1 MDTTPDNWL
10 ALFDGQT
17 RYSLEINDSILKPD
31 VLNFHGR
38 ETLNAP
44 FKWRIEFTT
53 PQKGIT
59 RDDVMLKYA
68 TLSMLSGRVVQGVIT
83 GFEQLNET
91 VDQTHFAVT
100 LSSRLALLDHTRR
113 CAVWQNVT
121 VPELVEQV
129 LRSHGLEG
137 SDFEFRL
144 ERAYPVRELITQWR
158 ETDLQFIR
166 RILAE
171 DGIWFRTG
179 VNTTT
184 GLDTV
189 TFADSPLHYQFDVR
203 LPYRE
208 PSALHDGAV
217 EAVWDA
223 RGWHHTVTGSVATR
237 DYNYRTATTPMDAT
251 ASVRNEAAATGE
263 HYRYAAPYRDA
274 GDDATSEP
282 ETESGAFYARIQH
295 EHALNNA
302 TRLHLFSNASHL
314 TPGMVLETGDSDVPE
329 LKEGMVITL
338 TTFRAA
344 RDTRLHVSVWGM
356 PYSEQFCFRPE
367 PITRPRIAGTL
378 TARIESDEKNAPYA
392 HLDETGRYRVKLD
405 FSREDAEQGYNYL
418 WIRQA
423 KPYAG
428 ETYGWHTPLI
438 DGTEVGIAFDGG
450 DPDRPYI
457 AHAFHDSEHPDV
469 VTRDNRSQN
478 ILRTAGSNELRM
490 EDQCQAEHI
499 ALSTPFGAT
508 ALNQG
513 HIVDTENE
521 PRGTGFELRTDEFG
535 VIRVTKGL
543 LVTADGKVH
552 GEGDV
557 LDMDVALN
565 EIEAVRAQIEGL
577 ARATR
582 QAKALEADIASQQA
596 MFATRLKT
604 LNEMVHFSAPEGL
617 AFTSGEH
624 LQLAA
629 AKNIALNAG
638 GDISIGA
645 QGHITGLAGDS
656 VGVFAQHGKLSLISA
671 QGPVQFHA
679 QNGVMHL
686 SAEQKL
692 TLISAKEMLL
702 AGKKRIRLV
711 GGGSSILIEQGQ
723 IKYETA
729 GTYTRKA
736 SRLDSEG
743 GASNTPD
750 VPWLADPLKDRN
762 DALMQYLYH
771 DDAPVVGAP
780 FTATLADGSVRTGN
794 LDGAGYLHL
803 DDVPDGPMTVEMGPD
818 SRSFARKASVENT
831 RYQAQAMSD
840 AQADDL
846 IARHTGSES

>member
-1 MDTTPDNWL
+1 MDMTSDNWL

-17 RYSLEINDSILKPD
+17 RYSLEINDSTLKPD

-38 ETLNAP
+38 EALNEP
-44 FKWRIEFTT
+44 FEWRIEFTT
-53 PQKGIT
+53 PQKGIS
-59 RDDVMLKYA
+59 RQDVMLKYG
-68 TLSMLSGRVVQGVIT
+68 TLSMLSGRVVQGIIT
-83 GFEQLNET
+83 GFEVLNET
-91 VDQTHFAVT
+91 VDRTHFAVT
-100 LSSRLALLDHTRR
+100 LSSRLALLAHSRR
-113 CAVWQNVT
+113 CAVWQNVS

-137 SDFEFRL
+137 ADFEFRL
-144 ERAYPVRELITQWR
+144 ERTYPVRELITQWR
-158 ETDLQFIR
+158 ETDLQFIQ

-189 TFADSPLHYQFDVR
+189 TFADSQLQYQFDVR

-223 RGWHHTVTGSVATR
+223 RVWHHTVTGSVATR
-237 DYNYRTATTPMDAT
+237 DYNYRAASTPMDAQV
-251 ASVRNEAAATGE
+251 SVRNEAATTGE
-263 HYRYAAPYRDA
+263 HYHYAAPYREA
-274 GDDATSEP
+274 GDDTISEP

-302 TRLHLFSNASHL
+302 IRLHLFSNASHL
-314 TPGMVLETGDSDVPE
+314 TPGMVLEAGDSDVPE

-338 TTFRAA
+338 ITFRAA

-356 PYSEQFCFRPE
+356 PYSEQYCFRPKTT
-367 PITRPRIAGTL
+367 PRPVIAGTL
-378 TARIESDEKNAPYA
+378 TGRVESDEKNAPYA

-478 ILRTAGSNELRM
+478 ILRTAGQNELRL
-490 EDQCQAEHI
+490 EDQRQSEHI

-535 VIRVTKGL
+535 VIRVAKGL

-557 LDMDVALN
+557 LDMDVALR

-577 ARATR
+577 ASATR
-582 QAKALEADIASQQA
+582 QAKALEADIASQQT

-604 LNEMVHFSAPEGL
+604 LNEMIHFSAPEGMAL
-617 AFTSGEH
+617 TSAEH
-624 LQLAA
+624 LHLAA

-638 GDISIGA
+638 GDISMGA
-645 QGHITGLAGDS
+645 EGHITGLAGDS
-656 VGVFAQHGKLSLISA
+656 VGMFAQHGKLRLISA
-671 QGPVQFHA
+671 QGPVQFQA
-679 QNGVMHL
+679 QHGVMHL

-692 TLISAKEMLL
+692 TLISAKEILL

-723 IKYETA
+723 IRYETA

-736 SRLDSEG
+736 RRLDTEG
-743 GASNTPD
+743 GATQTVK
-750 VPWLADPLKDRN
+750 VPYLPGKGEYDLALN
-762 DALMQYLYH
+762 
-771 DDAPVVGAP
+771 
-780 FTATLADGSVRTGN
+780 FFDGSDAIPKAPYT
-794 LDGAGYLHL
+794 LCFDG
-803 DDVPDGPMTVEMGPD
+803 
-818 SRSFARKASVENT
+818 
-831 RYQAQAMSD
+831 
-840 AQADDL
+840 
-846 IARHTGSES
+846 GSELAGVLDEQGYALHKNVPFEPATVTYQLPPPEPDKPWAPWDLLLEKISIREG

>member
-1 MDTTPDNWL
+1 MDSTLDNWL

-17 RYSLEINDSILKPD
+17 RYRFEINDSILKPD

-38 ETLNAP
+38 EALNAP

-53 PQKGIT
+53 SQKGIT
-59 RDDVMLKYA
+59 REDAMLKYA
-68 TLSMLSGRVVQGVIT
+68 TLSMLSGRVVQGIIT
-83 GFEQLNET
+83 GFEVLQET
-91 VDQTHFAVT
+91 GDQTHFAVT
-100 LSSRLALLDHTRR
+100 LSSRLALLAHTRR
-113 CAVWQNVT
+113 SAVWQNVSVT
-121 VPELVEQV
+121 ELVERV

-137 SDFEFRL
+137 ADFEFRL
-144 ERAYPVRELITQWR
+144 ERTYPVRELITQWR
-158 ETDLQFIR
+158 ETDLQFIQ

-189 TFADSPLHYQFDVR
+189 TFADSQLYYQFDVN

-208 PSALHDGAV
+208 PSALYDGAV

-223 RGWHHTVTGSVATR
+223 RVWHHTVTGSVATR
-237 DYNYRTATTPMDAT
+237 DYNYRTASMPMDAT
-251 ASVRNEAAATGE
+251 VSVRNEAVTIGE
-263 HYRYAAPYRDA
+263 HYRYLAPYREA
-274 GDDATSEP
+274 GDDTTSEP

-302 TRLHLFSNASHL
+302 IRLHLFSNASHL
-314 TPGMVLETGDSDVPE
+314 TPGMVLETGDSGVLE

-338 TTFRAA
+338 ATFRAA

-356 PYSEQFCFRPE
+356 PWSEQFCFRPE
-367 PITRPRIAGTL
+367 PIPRPLIAGTL
-378 TARIESDEKNAPYA
+378 TARVESDEKNGTYA

-405 FSREDAEQGYNYL
+405 FSREDAEPGYNSL
-418 WIRQA
+418 WVRQA
-423 KPYAG
+423 RPYAG
-428 ETYGWHTPLI
+428 ETYGWHTPLT

-469 VTRDNRSQN
+469 VTRDNRSRN
-478 ILRTAGSNELRM
+478 ILRTAGQNELRM
-490 EDQCQAEHI
+490 EDQRRSEHI

-513 HIVDTENE
+513 HIVDAENE

-535 VIRVTKGL
+535 VIRVAKGL

-557 LDMDVALN
+557 LSMDEALR
-565 EIEAVRAQIEGL
+565 EIEAVRVQIEGL
-577 ARATR
+577 ATATR

-604 LNEMVHFSAPEGL
+604 LNEMLHFSAPEGM
-617 AFTSGEH
+617 AFTSAEH

-629 AKNIALNAG
+629 TDNIALNAG
-638 GDISIGA
+638 GDISIGTR
-645 QGHITGLAGDS
+645 GHITGLAGDS
-656 VGVFAQHGKLSLISA
+656 VGMFAQHGRLSLISA
-671 QGPVQFHA
+671 QGPVQFQA

-692 TLISAKEMLL
+692 TLISAREMLL

-723 IKYETA
+723 IRYETS

-736 SRLDSEG
+736 RRLDTEG
-743 GASNTPD
+743 GASQRIEMPVLYPPIENKICIPC
-750 VPWLADPLKDRN
+750 LLKAIQAN
-762 DALMQYLYH
+762 DAIVQR
-771 DDAPVVGAP
+771 A
-780 FTATLADGSVRTGN
+780 
-794 LDGAGYLHL
+794 
-803 DDVPDGPMTVEMGPD
+803 
-818 SRSFARKASVENT
+818 
-831 RYQAQAMSD
+831 
-840 AQADDL
+840 
-846 IARHTGSES
+846 

>member
-1 MDTTPDNWL
+1 MDTTLDNWL

-38 ETLNAP
+38 EALNEP

-53 PQKGIT
+53 PQKGIS
-59 RDDVMLKYA
+59 REDALLKYA
-68 TLSMLSGRVVQGVIT
+68 TLSMLSGRVVQGIIT
-83 GFEQLNET
+83 GFEHLNET
-91 VDQTHFAVT
+91 ADQTHFAVT
-100 LSSRLALLDHTRR
+100 LSSRLALLAHTRR
-113 CAVWQNVT
+113 CAVYQNVP

-144 ERAYPVRELITQWR
+144 ERTYPVRELITQWR
-158 ETDLQFIR
+158 ETDLQFIQ

-179 VNTTT
+179 VNATT

-189 TFADSPLHYQFDVR
+189 TLADSQLYYQFDVN

-223 RGWHHTVTGSVATR
+223 RVWHHTVTGSVATR
-237 DYNYRTATTPMDAT
+237 DYNYRTASTPMDAT
-251 ASVRNEAAATGE
+251 VSVRNEAATTGE
-263 HYRYAAPYRDA
+263 HYRYLAPYREA
-274 GDDATSEP
+274 GDDDTNSEP

-295 EHALNNA
+295 EHALNHS

-314 TPGMVLETGDSDVPE
+314 TPGMVLETGDSEVPE

-344 RDTRLHVSVWGM
+344 RNTRLHVSVWGM

-367 PITRPRIAGTL
+367 PAPRPLIAGTL
-378 TARIESDEKNAPYA
+378 MARVESYEKNDTYA

-418 WIRQA
+418 WVRQA

-438 DGTEVGIAFDGG
+438 DGTEVGIVFDGG

-478 ILRTAGSNELRM
+478 ILRTAGQNELRM
-490 EDQCQAEHI
+490 EDQRLSEHI

-521 PRGTGFELRTDEFG
+521 QRGTGFELRTDEFG
-535 VIRVTKGL
+535 VIRVAKGL
-543 LVTADGKVH
+543 LITTDGQAKA
-552 GEGDV
+552 EGDV
-557 LDMDVALN
+557 LSMNEALR
-565 EIEAVRAQIEGL
+565 EIETGYQRLERL
-577 ARATR
+577 ADAER
-582 QAKALEADIASQQA
+582 QALALEADVASQIA
-596 MFATRLKT
+596 MFNERLKP
-604 LNEMVHFSAPEGL
+604 LNEVVHFTAPEGM
-617 AFTSGEH
+617 AFTSDEH
-624 LQLAA
+624 LQFAA
-629 AKNIALNAG
+629 TDNIAMNAG
-638 GDISIGA
+638 GDIS
-645 QGHITGLAGDS
+645 TGSMGNTAVLAGEKL
-656 VGVFAQHGKLSLISA
+656 GLFAQNGKLSFISD
-671 QGPVQFHA
+671 QGPVLVQA
-679 QNGVMHL
+679 QNDAMHL
-686 SAEQKL
+686 SAAQKL
-692 TLISAKEMLL
+692 SISSMSDIFF
-702 AGKKRIRLV
+702 AGKKKVTLI
-711 GGGSSILIEQGQ
+711 GGGSYVKIE
-723 IKYETA
+723 A
-729 GTYTRKA
+729 GGIEYGTPHTYTRNIKRTLKLRSA
-736 SRLDSEG
+736 SE
-743 GASNTPD
+743 
-750 VPWLADPLKDRN
+750 PLNSPELPQVSPALSCGSMQSCFRVA
-762 DALMQYLYH
+762 DALT
-771 DDAPVVGAP
+771 GAEDME
-780 FTATLADGSVRTGN
+780 FAYQLSTATGVIQASTDSSLTHTVNTDAAEPVA
-794 LDGAGYLHL
+794 LDYVFQIRAG
-803 DDVPDGPMTVEMGPD
+803 
-818 SRSFARKASVENT
+818 T
-831 RYQAQAMSD
+831 R
-840 AQADDL
+840 
-846 IARHTGSES
+846 

>member
-1 MDTTPDNWL
+1 MDTTLDNWL

-17 RYSLEINDSILKPD
+17 RYTIEINDSILKPD

-38 ETLNAP
+38 EALNALSE
-44 FKWRIEFTT
+44 WRIEFTT

-59 RDDVMLKYA
+59 RQDAILKYA
-68 TLSMLSGRVVQGVIT
+68 TLSMRSGRVVQGIIT
-83 GFEQLNET
+83 GFKHLKET
-91 VDQTHFAVT
+91 ADQTHFAVM
-100 LSSRLALLDHTRR
+100 LSSRLALLTHTRH
-113 CAVWQNVT
+113 CAVYQNVS
-121 VPELVEQV
+121 VPELVEQI
-129 LRSHGLEG
+129 LRAHGLEG

-158 ETDLQFIR
+158 ETDLQFIQ

-189 TFADSPLHYQFDVR
+189 TFGDSAVHYQFHVH

-223 RGWHHTVTGSVATR
+223 RVWHNTVTGSVVFR
-237 DYNYRTATTPMDAT
+237 DYNYRTATTPMDARV
-251 ASVRNEAAATGE
+251 SVRNEVATTGE
-263 HYRYAAPYRDA
+263 HYRYTAPYREA
-274 GDDATSEP
+274 GDDTTSEP
-282 ETESGAFYARIQH
+282 ETESGAFYARIHH
-295 EHALNNA
+295 ERELNRA
-302 TRLHLFSNASHL
+302 IRLHVFSNASHL
-314 TPGMVLETGDSDVPE
+314 TPGMVLEADDSNVPE

-367 PITRPRIAGTL
+367 PVPRPLIAGTL
-378 TARIESDEKNAPYA
+378 PARVESEEKNDPYA
-392 HLDETGRYRVKLD
+392 HLDSQGRYRVKLD
-405 FSREDAEQGYNYL
+405 FSREDAEPGYNYL
-418 WIRQA
+418 WVRQA

-428 ETYGWHTPLI
+428 DTYGWHTPLI
-438 DGTEVGIAFDGG
+438 NGTEVGIAFDGG

-457 AHAFHDSEHPDV
+457 AHAFHDSEHVDV

-478 ILRTAGSNELRM
+478 ILRTAGQNELRM
-490 EDQCQAEHI
+490 EDQRKSEHI

-521 PRGTGFELRTDEFG
+521 PRGTGFELRTDESG
-535 VIRVTKGL
+535 VIRVAKGL
-543 LVTADGKVH
+543 LVTADGKMR
-552 GEGDV
+552 GEGEV
-557 LDMDVALN
+557 LDMDAALK
-565 EIEAVRAQIEGL
+565 EIEAVNQQIAAL
-577 ARATR
+577 ASATR

-596 MFATRLKT
+596 MFSTRLKT
-604 LNEMVHFSAPEGL
+604 LHEMIHFSAPEGL
-617 AFTSGEH
+617 AFTSAEH
-624 LQLAA
+624 LHLAA
-629 AKNIALNAG
+629 ADNIALNAG
-638 GDISIGA
+638 GDISMGA
-645 QGHITGLAGDS
+645 EGHITGLAGDS
-656 VGVFAQHGKLSLISA
+656 VGIFAQHGKLSLISA
-671 QGPVQFHA
+671 QGPVQFQA
-679 QNGVMHL
+679 QNGMMHL

-736 SRLDSEG
+736 SRLDTEGGGSQPLVFPEMGISHAYSAVYQLQDEQGRILAGRPYYLKTPSGQEASGFSDSEG
-743 GASNTPD
+743 
-750 VPWLADPLKDRN
+750 
-762 DALMQYLYH
+762 
-771 DDAPVVGAP
+771 
-780 FTATLADGSVRTGN
+780 RTVAIYTREQEAV
-794 LDGAGYLHL
+794 DLHV
-803 DDVPDGPMTVEMGPD
+803 VPDKPQPE
-818 SRSFARKASVENT
+818 
-831 RYQAQAMSD
+831 
-840 AQADDL
+840 
-846 IARHTGSES
+846 ESMWFIGDGDQQQLTTEYREDV

>member
-1 MDTTPDNWL
+1 MDTTLDNWL

-38 ETLNAP
+38 EALNEP

-53 PQKGIT
+53 SQKGIS
-59 RDDVMLKYA
+59 RQDALLKYA
-68 TLSMLSGRVVQGVIT
+68 TLSMLSGRVVQGIIT
-83 GFEQLNET
+83 GFEHLNET
-91 VDQTHFAVT
+91 ADQTHFAVT
-100 LSSRLALLDHTRR
+100 LSSRLALLAHTRR
-113 CAVWQNVT
+113 CAVYQNVS

-144 ERAYPVRELITQWR
+144 ERTYPVRELITQWR
-158 ETDLQFIR
+158 ETDLQFIQ

-189 TFADSPLHYQFDVR
+189 TFGDSQLQYQFDVN

-223 RGWHHTVTGSVATR
+223 RVWHHTVTGSVATR
-237 DYNYRTATTPMDAT
+237 DYNYRTASTPMDAT
-251 ASVRNEAAATGE
+251 VSVRNEAATTGE
-263 HYRYAAPYRDA
+263 HYRYLAPYRDA
-274 GDDATSEP
+274 GDDTTSEP
-282 ETESGAFYARIQH
+282 ETESGAFYARIRH
-295 EHALNNA
+295 EHALNHA

-314 TPGMVLETGDSDVPE
+314 TPGMVLETADSEVPE
-329 LKEGMVITL
+329 LKEGMVIAL

-367 PITRPRIAGTL
+367 PAQRPLIAGTL
-378 TARIESDEKNAPYA
+378 MARVESDEKNDTYA

-418 WIRQA
+418 WVRQA

-457 AHAFHDSEHPDV
+457 AHAFHDSEHLDV

-478 ILRTAGSNELRM
+478 ILRTAGENELRM
-490 EDQCQAEHI
+490 EDQRQSEHI

-521 PRGTGFELRTDEFG
+521 LRGTGFELRTDEFG
-535 VIRVTKGL
+535 VIRVAKGL
-543 LVTADGKVH
+543 LITTDGQAKA
-552 GEGDV
+552 EGDV
-557 LDMDVALN
+557 LSMDEALR
-565 EIEAVRAQIEGL
+565 EIETGYQRLERL
-577 ARATR
+577 ADAER
-582 QAKALEADIASQQA
+582 QALALEADVASQIA
-596 MFATRLKT
+596 MFNERLKP
-604 LNEMVHFSAPEGL
+604 LNEVVHFTAPEGM
-617 AFTSGEH
+617 AFTSDEH
-624 LQLAA
+624 LQFAA
-629 AKNIALNAG
+629 TGNIAMNAG
-638 GDISIGA
+638 GDIS
-645 QGHITGLAGDS
+645 TGSMGNTAVLAGEKL
-656 VGVFAQHGKLSLISA
+656 GLFAQSGKLSVISD
-671 QGPVQFHA
+671 QGPIQVQA
-679 QNGVMHL
+679 QNDAMHL
-686 SAEQKL
+686 SAAQKL
-692 TLISAKEMLL
+692 SISSMSDILF
-702 AGKKRIRLV
+702 AGKKKVTLI
-711 GGGSSILIEQGQ
+711 GGGSYVKIE
-723 IKYETA
+723 A
-729 GTYTRKA
+729 GGIEYGTPHTYTRNIKRTQKLRAASMPFQAVAGSGICLSCLMKA
-736 SRLDSEG
+736 
-743 GASNTPD
+743 
-750 VPWLADPLKDRN
+750 
-762 DALMQYLYH
+762 ALNG
-771 DDAPVVGAP
+771 DTFVIRG
-780 FTATLADGSVRTGN
+780 
-794 LDGAGYLHL
+794 
-803 DDVPDGPMTVEMGPD
+803 
-818 SRSFARKASVENT
+818 
-831 RYQAQAMSD
+831 
-840 AQADDL
+840 
-846 IARHTGSES
+846 ES

>member
-1 MDTTPDNWL
+1 MDTTLDNWL

-17 RYSLEINDSILKPD
+17 RYRLEINDSILKPD

-38 ETLNAP
+38 EALNAP

-53 PQKGIT
+53 PQKGIS
-59 RDDVMLKYA
+59 RQDAMLKYA
-68 TLSMLSGRVVQGVIT
+68 TLSMLSGRVVQGIIT
-83 GFEQLNET
+83 GFEVLNET

-100 LSSRLALLDHTRR
+100 LSSRLALLAHTRR
-113 CAVWQNVT
+113 CAVWQNVS
-121 VPELVEQV
+121 VPELVAQV

-137 SDFEFRL
+137 ADFEFRL
-144 ERAYPVRELITQWR
+144 ERTYPVRELITQWR
-158 ETDLQFIR
+158 ETDLQFMQ

-171 DGIWFRTG
+171 VGIWFRTG
-179 VNTTT
+179 VNTAT

-189 TFADSPLHYQFDVR
+189 TFADSQLQYQFNVQ

-208 PSALHDGAV
+208 PSALYDGAV

-223 RGWHHTVTGSVATR
+223 RVWHNTITGRVFTR
-237 DYNYRTATTPMDAT
+237 DYNYRTAGTPMDAKV
-251 ASVRNEAAATGE
+251 SVRNEAATTGE
-263 HYRYAAPYRDA
+263 HYRYAASHREA
-274 GDDATSEP
+274 GNDTTSES
-282 ETESGAFYARIQH
+282 ETESGAFYARIH
-295 EHALNNA
+295 HDRELNKA
-302 TRLHLFSNASHL
+302 IRLHLFSNASHL
-314 TPGMVLETGDSDVPE
+314 TPGMVLETGDSGVPE

-367 PITRPRIAGTL
+367 PVPRPLIAGTL
-378 TARIESDEKNAPYA
+378 TARVESDEKNALYA

-405 FSREDAEQGYNYL
+405 FSREDAEPGYNYL

-438 DGTEVGIAFDGG
+438 NGTEVGIAFDGG

-457 AHAFHDSEHPDV
+457 AHAFHDSEHSDV

-478 ILRTAGSNELRM
+478 ILRTAGQNELRM
-490 EDQCQAEHI
+490 EDLRQSEHI

-513 HIVDTENE
+513 HIVDAGNE

-535 VIRVTKGL
+535 VIRVAKGL

-557 LDMDVALN
+557 LDMDVALR
-565 EIEAVRAQIEGL
+565 EIETVRTQIEGL
-577 ARATR
+577 ATATR

-596 MFATRLKT
+596 MFAARLKT
-604 LNEMVHFSAPEGL
+604 LNEMIHFSAPEGM
-617 AFTSGEH
+617 AFTSAEH

-629 AKNIALNAG
+629 TDNIALNAG
-638 GDISIGA
+638 GDISIGT

-656 VGVFAQHGKLSLISA
+656 VGMFAQHGKLSLISA
-671 QGPVQFHA
+671 QGPVQFQA
-679 QNGVMHL
+679 QNGMMNL

-711 GGGSSILIEQGQ
+711 GGGSTILIEQGQ

-736 SRLDSEG
+736 RRLDTEG
-743 GASNTPD
+743 GASQRIEMPVLYPPIENKICIPC
-750 VPWLADPLKDRN
+750 LLKAIQAN
-762 DALMQYLYH
+762 DAIVQ
-771 DDAPVVGAP
+771 GA
-780 FTATLADGSVRTGN
+780 
-794 LDGAGYLHL
+794 
-803 DDVPDGPMTVEMGPD
+803 
-818 SRSFARKASVENT
+818 
-831 RYQAQAMSD
+831 
-840 AQADDL
+840 
-846 IARHTGSES
+846 

>member
-1 MDTTPDNWL
+1 MDTLQDNWL

-17 RYSLEINDSILKPD
+17 RYTLEINDSPLKPD

-38 ETLNAP
+38 EALNEP
-44 FKWRIEFTT
+44 FKWTIEFTT
-53 PQKGIT
+53 AQQGIA
-59 RDDVMLKYA
+59 RQDVMLKYA
-68 TLSMLSGRVVQGVIT
+68 TLSMHSGRVVQGIIT
-83 GFEQLNET
+83 GFKHLKET
-91 VDQTHFAVT
+91 ADQTHFAVT
-100 LSSRLALLDHTRR
+100 LSSRLALLTHSRR
-113 CAVWQNVT
+113 CAVYQNVS
-121 VPELVEQV
+121 VPELVEQI
-129 LRSHGLEG
+129 LRAHGLEG
-137 SDFEFRL
+137 SDFAFRL
-144 ERAYPVRELITQWR
+144 ERTYPPRELITQWR
-158 ETDLQFIR
+158 ETDLQFIQ

-171 DGIWFRTG
+171 DGIWFCTG

-189 TFADSPLHYQFDVR
+189 TFGDSQLQYQFHVH

-223 RGWHHTVTGSVATR
+223 RVWHHTVTGRVATR
-237 DYNYRTATTPMDAT
+237 DYNYRTAGTPMDAKV
-251 ASVRNEAAATGE
+251 SVRNKAATTGE
-263 HYRYAAPYRDA
+263 HYCYAALYREA
-274 GDDATSEP
+274 GDDTTSEP
-282 ETESGAFYARIQH
+282 ETESGAFYARINH
-295 EHALNNA
+295 ELALNNA
-302 TRLHLFSNASHL
+302 IRLHLFSNASHL
-314 TPGMVLETGDSDVPE
+314 TPGMVLETADNGVPE

-367 PITRPRIAGTL
+367 PVPRPLIAGTL
-378 TARIESDEKNAPYA
+378 TARVESDEKNAPYA

-405 FSREDAEQGYNYL
+405 FSREDAEPGYNYL

-438 DGTEVGIAFDGG
+438 NGTEVGIAFDGG

-478 ILRTAGSNELRM
+478 ILRTAGDNELRM
-490 EDQCQAEHI
+490 EDQRQAEHI

-508 ALNQG
+508 AMNQG
-513 HIVDTENE
+513 HIVDAENE

-535 VIRVTKGL
+535 VIRVAKGL

-557 LDMDVALN
+557 LDMDVALR
-565 EIEAVRAQIEGL
+565 EIEAVRAQIEEL
-577 ARATR
+577 ASATR
-582 QAKALEADIASQQA
+582 QAKALEADIASQKT

-604 LNEMVHFSAPEGL
+604 LNEMIHFSAPEGM
-617 AFTSGEH
+617 AFTSAEH

-629 AKNIALNAG
+629 ADNVALNAG
-638 GDISIGA
+638 GDISIGT

-671 QGPVQFHA
+671 QGPVQFQA
-679 QNGVMHL
+679 QNGMMHL

-692 TLISAKEMLL
+692 TIISAREMLL

-736 SRLDSEG
+736 SRLDTEG
-743 GASNTPD
+743 GASQTVKMPYLPGKGEHDLALNFFDGQDAIPKAPYTLHFD
-750 VPWLADPLKDRN
+750 GGSELAGVLDEQGYALHKNVPFEPATVTYQLPPPEPEKPW
-762 DALMQYLYH
+762 
-771 DDAPVVGAP
+771 APWDLLLEK
-780 FTATLADGSVRTGN
+780 TSVREG
-794 LDGAGYLHL
+794 
-803 DDVPDGPMTVEMGPD
+803 
-818 SRSFARKASVENT
+818 
-831 RYQAQAMSD
+831 
-840 AQADDL
+840 
-846 IARHTGSES
+846 

>member
-1 MDTTPDNWL
+1 MDTTLDNWL

-38 ETLNAP
+38 EALNEP

-53 PQKGIT
+53 PQKGIG
-59 RDDVMLKYA
+59 RQDAMLKYA
-68 TLSMLSGRVVQGVIT
+68 TLSMLSGKVVQGIIT
-83 GFEQLNET
+83 GFEHLNET
-91 VDQTHFAVT
+91 ADQTHFAVT
-100 LSSRLALLDHTRR
+100 LSSRLALLAHTRR
-113 CAVWQNVT
+113 CAVWQNVS

-137 SDFEFRL
+137 ADFEFRL
-144 ERAYPVRELITQWR
+144 ERTYPVRELITQWR
-158 ETDLQFIR
+158 ETDLQFIQ

-189 TFADSPLHYQFDVR
+189 TFGDSQLQYQFDVN

-208 PSALHDGAV
+208 PSALYDGAV

-223 RGWHHTVTGSVATR
+223 RVWHHTVTGSVATR
-237 DYNYRTATTPMDAT
+237 DYNYRTASTPMDAQ
-251 ASVRNEAAATGE
+251 ASVRNEVATTGE
-263 HYRYAAPYRDA
+263 HYRYAAPYREA
-274 GDDATSEP
+274 GDDTTSEP

-314 TPGMVLETGDSDVPE
+314 TPGMVLETGDSEVPE

-367 PITRPRIAGTL
+367 PAPRPLIAGTL
-378 TARIESDEKNAPYA
+378 TARVESDEKNDTYA

-478 ILRTAGSNELRM
+478 ILRTAGQNELRM
-490 EDQCQAEHI
+490 EDQRQSEHI

-508 ALNQG
+508 VLNQG

-521 PRGTGFELRTDEFG
+521 PRGTGFELRTDEYG
-535 VIRVTKGL
+535 VIRVAKGL
-543 LVTADGKVH
+543 LITSDGQAKAV
-552 GEGDV
+552 GDV
-557 LDMDVALN
+557 LSQEEALR
-565 EIEAVRAQIEGL
+565 EIEAGYQRLQRL
-577 ARATR
+577 AEAER
-582 QAKALEADIASQQA
+582 QALALEADVASQIA
-596 MFATRLKT
+596 MFNDRLKP
-604 LNEMVHFSAPEGL
+604 LNEVIHFTAPEGM
-617 AFTSGEH
+617 AFTSDEH

-629 AKNIALNAG
+629 TKNIAVNAG
-638 GDISIGA
+638 GDIS
-645 QGHITGLAGDS
+645 TGSLGNTAVLAGQQL
-656 VGVFAQHGKLSLISA
+656 GLFAQNGKLSVISD
-671 QGPVQFHA
+671 QGPIQVQA
-679 QNGVMHL
+679 QNDAMHL
-686 SAEQKL
+686 SAAQKL
-692 TLISAKEMLL
+692 SISSMSDILF
-702 AGKKRIRLV
+702 AGKKKVTLI
-711 GGGSSILIEQGQ
+711 GGGSYVKIE
-723 IKYETA
+723 A
-729 GTYTRKA
+729 GGIEYGTPHTYTRNIKRTRKLRSA
-736 SRLDSEG
+736 SE
-743 GASNTPD
+743 
-750 VPWLADPLKDRN
+750 PLNSPELPQVSPVLSCGSMQSCFRVT
-762 DALMQYLYH
+762 DALT
-771 DDAPVVGAP
+771 GAEDME
-780 FTATLADGSVRTGN
+780 FAYQLSTATGVIQASTDSSLTHSVNTDAAEPVA
-794 LDGAGYLHL
+794 LDYVFQIRAG
-803 DDVPDGPMTVEMGPD
+803 
-818 SRSFARKASVENT
+818 T
-831 RYQAQAMSD
+831 R
-840 AQADDL
+840 
-846 IARHTGSES
+846 